1 MKRRISLSR
10 YLRSGSIAVIAVLC
24 LIAGITPALA
34 QMDLRQ
40 ASGVPLPAA
49 DLPVGSVSVRVVRG
63 SFANNLSGVDVT
75 FTVDGKTTVMKTDDG
90 GRVQINGLTPGAHVK
105 AEATVGAEHLLS
117 QDVTIAGSGIRFVL
131 VASGDAPPTAGPAVQ
146 GRVTLGPNSRI
157 VADFTD
163 DRLDIYYAVQILNAT
178 SSPVDIGQPFDITLP
193 SAARGATI
201 MDGSS
206 PQAVISSGH
215 VVVTGPF
222 APGATTV
229 NIAYSL
235 PYDGAVAHLEQRWP
249 VDAAAFGVF
258 ALKTGDLDLSS
269 PQLTTKQT
277 GVQQGQALVMG
288 LLPALPA
295 GQTVTLDITGLP
307 HHAAWPRNVALGMA
321 GTIMAIGLWAAFAP
335 GSRRR
340 AA

>member
-1 MKRRISLSR
+1 
-10 YLRSGSIAVIAVLC
+10 
-24 LIAGITPALA
+24 
-34 QMDLRQ
+34 MDLRQ

-75 FTVDGKTTVMKTDDG
+75 FTVDGKATVMKTDADG
-90 GRVQINGLTPGAHVK
+90 RAQISGLTPGAHVK
-105 AEATVGAEHLLS
+105 AEATVGAEHLVS

-131 VASGDAPPTAGPAVQ
+131 VASGEAQQAAAGPAVQ
-146 GRVTLGPNSRI
+146 GRVTLGPSSRI

-235 PYDGAVAHLEQRWP
+235 PYDGAVAHLEQHWP

>member
-1 MKRRISLSR
+1 LLAR
-10 YLRSGSIAVIAVLC
+10 YLRTAGCAVIAALC
-24 LIAGITPALA
+24 LLAGVTPASA

-40 ASGVPLPAA
+40 ASGVPLPAS

-63 SFANNLSGVDVT
+63 SFANNLSDVDVT
-75 FTVDGKTTVMKTDDG
+75 FTVDGKTTVIKTDAG
-90 GRVQINGLTPGAHVK
+90 GRAQISGLTPGAHVK
-105 AEATVGAEHLLS
+105 AEATVGAEHLVS
-117 QDVTIAGSGIRFVL
+117 QETTIAGSGIRFVL
-131 VASGDAPPTAGPAVQ
+131 VASGDAQAAAAPAVQ
-146 GRVTLGPNSRI
+146 GRVALGPSSRI

-163 DRLDIYYAVQILNAT
+163 DRLDIYYAVQILNAG
-178 SSPVDIGQPFDITLP
+178 SSPVDIGQPFNIDLP
-193 SAARGATI
+193 SAARGATL

-206 PQAVISSGH
+206 PQAVVTNGH

-235 PYDGAVAHLEQRWP
+235 PYDGSVAHIEQRWP
-249 VDAAAFGVF
+249 VDAAPFGVF

-277 GVQQGQALVMG
+277 GMQQGQALVMG

-295 GQTVTLDITGLP
+295 GQMLTLDITGLP

>member
-1 MKRRISLSR
+1 
-10 YLRSGSIAVIAVLC
+10 
-24 LIAGITPALA
+24 
-34 QMDLRQ
+34 MDLRQ

-63 SFANNLSGVDVT
+63 SFANNLSDVDVT
-75 FTVDGKTTVMKTDDG
+75 FTVDGRTTVLKTDAS
-90 GRVQINGLTPGAHVK
+90 GRAQISGLTPGAHVK
-105 AEATVGAEHLLS
+105 AEATVGAEHLVS

-131 VASGDAPPTAGPAVQ
+131 VASGDAQAAAATGPAMQ
-146 GRVTLGPNSRI
+146 GQVTLGPSSRI

-163 DRLDIYYAVQILNAT
+163 DRLDIYYAVQILNTA
-178 SSPVDIGQPFDITLP
+178 SSPVDIGRTFNIDLP

-206 PQAVISSGH
+206 PQAVVTNGH

-235 PYDGAVAHLEQRWP
+235 PYDGAVAHIEQRWP

-295 GQTVTLDITGLP
+295 GQALTLDITGLP